1 MYSSKASV
9 NILTSL
15 LVAHGVK
22 HVVVC
27 PGSRNAP
34 LVHNFYVCPDLHC
47 FPVTDERSAGF
58 YALGMAIAT
67 DIPVAICVTSGTALL
82 NVAPAVAEASYQHRR
97 LIVISADRPQA
108 WIGQLDGQTMPQ
120 PNAFGV
126 FVNRCVSL
134 PEVADDESRWF
145 CNRLVNEALI
155 SSRKCGGGPV
165 HINVPISEP
174 LFDFNVP
181 ELPNERKIEYIVP
194 DCNIDETEI
203 RQFLNSKR
211 PLIVIGQLKYDPEL
225 SGMIDEIRKS
235 YVVLCEPLSYD
246 GAATWFDKM
255 YDAVSDDDSYA
266 PDYILY
272 MGDTVV
278 SKLLKRYLRSLS
290 CTDSCIVSEDGE
302 VHDVTMHMTR
312 LLACSSKDVLKA
324 ILKHKDNNAERSFR
338 ELWNAETGRCKSQI
352 SPIPSNDIL
361 RETARLFEKEMEKR
375 PMTHH
380 HVHYANS
387 SSVRYGCLFSNHY
400 IYVNRGIN
408 GIEGSLSTAAG
419 YSLMVQA
426 KTFIVVGDLSFFYD
440 ANALWNKNLNGNLRI
455 LLLNNGS
462 GGIFGKLKGLEN
474 SPSRD
479 ECVAASHET
488 SAEGLCK
495 SYGVEYMS
503 ADDIGG
509 VNVCLPVLF
518 DKESDVPILLE
529 VRDVKKF

>member
-1 MYSSKASV
+1 MYSNKASV

-34 LVHNFYVCPDLHC
+34 LVHNFYVCPDLQC

-67 DIPVAICVTSGTALL
+67 DNPVAICVTSGTALL
-82 NVAPAVAEASYQHRR
+82 NVVPAVAEASYQHRR

-126 FVNRCVSL
+126 FVSKCVNL
-134 PEVADDESRWF
+134 HEVNDDESRWL
-145 CNRLVNEALI
+145 CNRLVNEAVV
-155 SSRKCGGGPV
+155 SSMKSGGKPV

-174 LFDFNVP
+174 LFDFSVS
-181 ELPNERKIEYIVP
+181 ELPKERKIEYIVSGN
-194 DCNIDETEI
+194 NIDEI
-203 RQFLNSKR
+203 GINQFLNSKR
-211 PLIVIGQLKYDPEL
+211 PIIVIGQLKYDSEL
-225 SGMIDEIRKS
+225 MELVDEIMEN
-235 YVVLCEPLSYD
+235 YVVLCEPLACD
-246 GAATWFDKM
+246 GGATWFDKM
-255 YDAVSDDDSYA
+255 YDTVSSDDSYA

-290 CTDSCIVSEDGE
+290 CTDICMVSDDGE
-302 VHDVTMHMTR
+302 IHDVTMHMNR
-312 LLACSSKDVLKA
+312 LVTCSAKDVLKA
-324 ILKHKDNNAERSFR
+324 ILKHRNNAAERSFY
-338 ELWNAETGRCKSQI
+338 ELWNTETEHCRSQI
-352 SPIPSNDIL
+352 LPISSDNIL
-361 RETARLFEKEMEKR
+361 RETARMFERGIDERSIK
-375 PMTHH
+375 H

-419 YSLMVQA
+419 YSLMVQS
-426 KTFIVVGDLSFFYD
+426 KTFIVIGDLSFFYD

-455 LLLNNGS
+455 LLLNNGC
-462 GGIFGKLKGLEN
+462 GGIFSKLKGLEN

-479 ECVAASHET
+479 DCVAASHET
-488 SAEGLCK
+488 TAEGLCM

-503 ADDIGG
+503 ASNIDE
-509 VNVCLPVLF
+509 VKACLPALF

-529 VRDVKKF
+529 VKEMKKI

>member
-1 MYSSKASV
+1 MYSNKASV

-22 HVVVC
+22 HMVVC

-34 LVHNFYVCPDLHC
+34 LVHNFYVCPDLQC

-67 DIPVAICVTSGTALL
+67 DNPVAICVTSGTALL

-108 WIGQLDGQTMPQ
+108 WIDQLDGQTMPQ

-126 FVNRCVSL
+126 FVSKCVSL
-134 PEVADDESRWF
+134 PEITDDESRWL
-145 CNRLVNEALI
+145 CNRLINEAFV
-155 SSRKCGGGPV
+155 SSMKFGGRPV

-174 LFDFNVP
+174 LFDFSVS
-181 ELPNERKIEYIVP
+181 ELPNERKIEYLVP
-194 DCNIDETEI
+194 DTNIDEI
-203 RQFLNSKR
+203 GINQFLNSKR
-211 PLIVIGQLKYDPEL
+211 PIIVIGQLRFDPEL
-225 SGMIDEIRKS
+225 MVMVDEIKKD
-235 YVVLCEPLSYD
+235 YVVLCEPLACD
-246 GAATWFDKM
+246 GGATWFDKM
-255 YDAVSDDDSYA
+255 YDTVIEDNSYA

-290 CTDSCIVSEDGE
+290 CTDVCMVSEDGE
-302 VHDVTMHMTR
+302 VHDVTMHMNR
-312 LLACSSKDVLKA
+312 LVACSAKDIIKA
-324 ILKHKDNNAERSFR
+324 ILKHKNNNTERSFYD
-338 ELWNAETGRCKSQI
+338 LWNTEIEHCRSQI
-352 SPIPSNDIL
+352 LSISSENIH
-361 RETARLFEKEMEKR
+361 REAVRMFEKEMEKR
-375 PMTHH
+375 SIKQ

-419 YSLMVQA
+419 YSLMVQS
-426 KTFIVVGDLSFFYD
+426 KTFIVIGDLSFFYD

-455 LLLNNGS
+455 LLLNNGC
-462 GGIFGKLKGLEN
+462 GGIFSKLKGLED

-479 ECVAASHET
+479 DCVAASHET

-495 SYGVEYMS
+495 SYGVEYMPAS
-503 ADDIGG
+503 DIEG
-509 VNVCLPVLF
+509 VKACLPAFF
-518 DKESDVPILLE
+518 DKETDVPILLE
-529 VRDVKKF
+529 VKEMKKF